1 MPRCELICVAQC
13 VPPKTA
19 EENIRRFLF
28 VGPWCLILLPLNLQ
42 RIVMPSPLRFG
53 ILGAANIARGFV
65 PPLKHSATVR
75 IDAIASRT
83 QESAEAFGREFD
95 IPKRYASYEA
105 LLADSDIDAVYIP
118 LPNNMHH
125 TWTRAAIDA
134 GKHVLCEK
142 PLALNTTEAR
152 EMFSAADARGVALLE
167 AFPYMFQ
174 PQTELAMSLVRDG
187 RIGAVQYVQ
196 AAFGFNIADPA
207 NIRFDPAMGGG
218 ALLDAGCYA
227 VSFVRLMM
235 GAAPARV
242 TAHARWTARG
252 VDESLLATLIH
263 DDGRDAQIACT
274 IASGV
279 HRRALVAGTGGT
291 IETDFLNSTS
301 DDAPGSLL
309 LREGVSWGLPQQPQ
323 TYARGSGFAF
333 EAEAFARYIAEGDR
347 AALKRWE
354 QISVDN
360 ARTLDAL
367 IVSAR
372 DGRVIELAA

>member
-1 MPRCELICVAQC
+1 
-13 VPPKTA
+13 
-19 EENIRRFLF
+19 
-28 VGPWCLILLPLNLQ
+28 
-42 RIVMPSPLRFG
+42 MPSPLRFG
-53 ILGAANIARGFV
+53 ILGTANIARGFV
-65 PPLKHSATVR
+65 PPLKHATTVR

-95 IPKRYASYEA
+95 IPKRYGNYEA
-105 LLADSDIDAVYIP
+105 LLADGDIDAIYIP

-125 TWTRAAIDA
+125 AWTRAAIDA

-142 PLALNTTEAR
+142 PLALNATEAR
-152 EMFSAADARGVALLE
+152 DMFQAAQARGVALLE

-174 PQTELAMSLVRDG
+174 PQTELAMSLVCG
-187 RIGAVQYVQ
+187 GKIGTVQYVQ
-196 AAFGFNIADPA
+196 AAFGFNIADPT

-235 GAAPARV
+235 GEAPARV
-242 TAHARWTARG
+242 TANARWTERG
-252 VDESLLATLIH
+252 VDESIVATLVY
-263 DDGRDAQIACT
+263 DNGRHAQIACT
-274 IASGV
+274 IAAGV

-309 LREGVSWGLPQQPQ
+309 LREGVTWGLPQHPQ

-333 EAEAFARYIAEGDR
+333 EAEAFARYIADDDR
-347 AALKRWE
+347 ATLKQWE
-354 QISVDN
+354 EISVDN
-360 ARTLDAL
+360 ARTLDA
-367 IVSAR
+367 IIASAR
-372 DGRVIELAA
+372 AGTVIDMAPSF